1 MRTGMRIAAAFAVAL
16 LVSGIG
22 GVPGLQGM
30 GGDWP
35 GLAASPGSGR
45 DACAGLPPRVVERQ
59 TGTVKVAGEPAV
71 LPA

>member
-1 MRTGMRIAAAFAVAL
+1 MRIAAAFAVAL
-16 LVSGIG
+16 LVSG
-22 GVPGLQGM
+22 PGLQGM